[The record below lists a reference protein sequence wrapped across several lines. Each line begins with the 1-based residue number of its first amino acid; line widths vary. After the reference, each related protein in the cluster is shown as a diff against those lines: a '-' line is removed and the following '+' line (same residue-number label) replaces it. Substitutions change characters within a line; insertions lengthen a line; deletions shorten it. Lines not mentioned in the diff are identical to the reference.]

1 MSNTK
6 NKICYNLYYINL
18 EKSLDRRNFMEKQF
32 RENEIS
38 FIRIPA
44 IDGDNIKINYR
55 NRCTKKITNGE
66 LGCTLSHIK
75 AIKKAFDDNCE
86 IAVICE
92 DDINF
97 SLINKWNEK
106 ISDIVNMIKTDW
118 HIIKLH
124 ENNGK
129 FIINTNENPK
139 LDIIHEKT
147 ASTGLYIINRKSM
160 EYMINR
166 YIINGVIVLKGKFGQ
181 ADKLIYHPS
190 RNIRALAYNIPLVYN
205 QNNFLSLI
213 SKTHNNFQSK
223 SIIKIKKFYENFR

>member
-1 MSNTK
+1 MNIN
-6 NKICYNLYYINL
+6 NKISYNLYYINL
-18 EKSLDRRNFMEKQF
+18 DRSVERRYFMEKQF
-32 RENEIS
+32 KENNIS
-38 FIRIPA
+38 YVRIPA
-44 IDGDNIKINYR
+44 IDGDNININYI
-55 NRCTKKITNGE
+55 NRCTKKISKNE
-66 LGCTLSHIK
+66 IGCTLSHIL

-106 ISDIVNMIKTDW
+106 ISDILNMIKTDW

-124 ENNGK
+124 ENNEK
-129 FIINTNENPK
+129 FIINTNDKPK
-139 LDIIHEKT
+139 LSIIHKKT

-181 ADKLIYHPS
+181 ADKLIYNPE
-190 RNIRALAYNIPLVYN
+190 RKIKALSYNIPLVYN

-213 SKTHNNFQSK
+213 RKTHNNFQSK
-223 SIIKIKKFYENFR
+223 SIIKIRKFYDNFR

>member
-1 MSNTK
+1 MNIK
-6 NKICYNLYYINL
+6 NNISYNLYYINL
-18 EKSLDRRNFMEKQF
+18 EKSLDRRIFMEKQF
-32 RENEIS
+32 KENNIS
-38 FIRIPA
+38 FVRIDA
-44 IDGDNIKINYR
+44 IDGNNIKIKYK
-55 NRCTKKITNGE
+55 NRCTKKISNGE

-75 AIKKAFDDNCE
+75 AIKTAYDNNCE

-106 ISDIVNMIKTDW
+106 ISDIINMIKTDW

-124 ENNGK
+124 ENNSRL
-129 FIINTNENPK
+129 IINNNENPK
-139 LDIIHEKT
+139 LNIIHEKT
-147 ASTGLYIINRKSM
+147 ASTGLYVINRKSM
-160 EYMINR
+160 KYMIDR

-181 ADKLIYHPS
+181 ADKLIYHPE
-190 RNIRALAYNIPLVYN
+190 RNIRALSYNIPLVYN

-213 SKTHNNFQSK
+213 AKTHNNFQSK